1 MKKLLNGD
9 LAVCGIFALFIVALC
24 TQMPKI
30 KAEARIYPIVLMVL
44 SLVFMIVVV
53 IQALTRKKTAE
64 EEENTGSF
72 WGRYRRAIGYSL
84 LILAYVLLLD
94 RLGFL
99 ISTILFAVCSLLYQK
114 KKNLL
119 LLILLPL
126 ISAFLMYFVFKQYL
140 FVTLPTGSWIEALMD
155 LF

>member
-1 MKKLLNGD
+1 M
-9 LAVCGIFALFIVALC
+9 
-24 TQMPKI
+24 
-30 KAEARIYPIVLMVL
+30 
-44 SLVFMIVVV
+44 VV

-64 EEENTGSF
+64 EENTASF

-114 KKNLL
+114 KKNVL

>member
-9 LAVCGIFALFIVALC
+9 LAVCGIFALFIVVLC

-30 KAEARIYPIVLMVL
+30 KAEARIYPIVLMIL
-44 SLVFMIVVV
+44 SLVFMVVVV

-64 EEENTGSF
+64 EENTASF

-114 KKNLL
+114 KKNVL

-140 FVTLPTGSWIEALMD
+140 FVILPTGSWIEALMD

>member
-1 MKKLLNGD
+1 M
-9 LAVCGIFALFIVALC
+9 CGIFALFIVALC

-30 KAEARIYPIVLMVL
+30 KAEARIYPIVLMIL
-44 SLVFMIVVV
+44 SLVFMVVVV

-64 EEENTGSF
+64 EENTASF

-114 KKNLL
+114 KKNVL

-126 ISAFLMYFVFKQYL
+126 ISAFLM
-140 FVTLPTGSWIEALMD
+140 
-155 LF
+155 